1 MSSAPDGTPKS
12 ANAPSLRSFTP
23 WPALPAVQAPPSPIT
38 VLVVDPD
45 GVSRR
50 FVELALGRA
59 RDKEPLVV
67 EAAKDATSALDVL
80 RTTLVDLILSET
92 DLPDMNGMRFYRR
105 LQQESRLRNIP
116 FVFLSA
122 DRRVGTKVVALG
134 AGAEDY
140 IDKPCD
146 AAELTARVEG
156 LITRGRRAREAQR
169 RRGYTLAGD
178 FSTVSFPDLV
188 SILEL
193 ARKTGLLSIAS
204 ARATGELFFEE
215 GKVTHAVFGNLT
227 GREAFYRLMEETGG
241 HFEFITQ
248 SADACAYHT
257 IEESV
262 TALIMEGARLL
273 DDHRAGKSL
282 NVPSAPPSVR
292 AAQSARVPS
301 LPVPSAPLAP
311 LAPTRALAQQFDLGI
326 SDAFSLAEL
335 QLWNQEELT
344 RWSRA
349 PGGRDR
355 LHVHLIADLSA
366 GVSAL
371 LGIAAQP
378 TERWVLSGLAAEPK
392 ALGLAFF
399 LRSGRLLDLVLIDVR
414 NAGRWK
420 DALQRRAA
428 LAIVAPP
435 NGDFLAIGPKS
446 LVELERLFQ
455 RLPPAVVLGAGN
467 ATLEARLGP
476 LLPRDAEPAPR
487 VLSSSLSGG
496 AQADLRALLLEGIR
510 GWASTNPTPSRPPR
524 EPSPPPHAGRRA

>member
-1 MSSAPDGTPKS
+1 MA
-12 ANAPSLRSFTP
+12 
-23 WPALPAVQAPPSPIT
+23 AVQAPPSAST

-80 RTTLVDLILSET
+80 RTTLVDLIVSET

-105 LQQESRLRNIP
+105 LQQESRLRSIP

-146 AAELTARVEG
+146 AAELAARVEG

-178 FSTVSFPDLV
+178 FSTISFPDLV

-204 ARATGELFFEE
+204 ARATGELFLE
-215 GKVTHAVFGNLT
+215 GGQVVHAVFGNLT
-227 GREAFYRLMEETGG
+227 GPEAFYRVMEETGG

-248 SADACAYHT
+248 RADACTHRT

-262 TALIMEGARLL
+262 TALIMEGARRI
-273 DDHRAGKSL
+273 DDQHRGVSRTA
-282 NVPSAPPSVR
+282 PSAPPSVR
-292 AAQSARVPS
+292 MAVAARVPS
-301 LPVPSAPLAP
+301 LPTPAAPLPP
-311 LAPTRALAQQFDLGI
+311 LVPTRALAQQFDLGI

-344 RWSRA
+344 RWTRA

-378 TERWVLSGLAAEPK
+378 TERWVLSGLTAEQK

-399 LRSGRLLDLVLIDVR
+399 LRSGRLLDLVLLDIR

-435 NGDFLAIGPKS
+435 NGDFLAIGPKAV
-446 LVELERLFQ
+446 VELERLFQ

-467 ATLEARLGP
+467 ASLEARLGP
-476 LLPRDAEPAPR
+476 LLPWDADPSPH
-487 VLSSSLSGG
+487 VSSSTSIGG
-496 AQADLRALLLEGIR
+496 AEADLRALLLEGIR
-510 GWASTNPTPSRPPR
+510 CWASTSTSTSPTPSRPR
-524 EPSPPPHAGRRA
+524 EPTPPGRAGRRA